1 MVDGAGPAAGTS
13 CAEVLGLMSAAEE
26 EFEGPGT
33 QRASLEDLEMDSVS
47 TMRPMATQAVFR
59 PHFDDS
65 DSTFVGTADTEPEDI
80 GTTMTRALSP
90 TRRLGGGLVE
100 IPRIREIDPLS
111 ALMTNPV
118 VAESKRFC
126 WNCGRPVGRS
136 SADGRALS
144 EGWCPHCGSA
154 YSFLPQLVS
163 GDMIAD
169 QYEIKGCIAHGGLG
183 WVYLAFDHN
192 VNERPVVL
200 KGLVHSGDAEAQKIA
215 MAERQFLAEVTH
227 PGIVKIYNFVEHPDQ
242 QGNPV
247 GYIVMEYVGGKSLKQ
262 ARSDKLPV
270 AEGIGY
276 MLEILPALGYLH
288 SIGLTY
294 NDLKP
299 ENIMITEDQLKLID
313 LGAVSRINSF
323 GYLYGTPGYQAPEIV
338 RTGPTVATDIYTV
351 GRTLAALTLSLRTR
365 KGRFVQGLPEDDP
378 VLTEYDSFHRLLRR
392 AIDPDPRRRFGS
404 AEEMTSQLL
413 GVLREVVAQDSG
425 MPRPGLSTVFS
436 PTRSTFG
443 VDLLVA
449 HTDVYLDGQVHSEKL
464 TAQEI
469 VKALPVPL
477 VDPTDVGAAVLSAS
491 VLSQPVQT
499 LDQLRAARHGAL
511 DSEGIDLSE
520 SVELPLMEVRALLD
534 LGDVAKATRKLDD
547 LAGRV
552 GWKWR
557 LVWFRAVSQML
568 TADYDS
574 ATKHFTEVLD
584 TVPGELAPKLALAA
598 TAELAGN
605 ADERKFYNTVWC
617 SDNGVISAGFGLARA
632 QSAAGDRN
640 AAVRTLDKVPATSRH
655 FTTARLTSAVTL
667 LSGRSMNEI
676 TEQHIRDAARRVEAL
691 PDSEPRVLQI
701 RALVLGTAM
710 DWLADNTASTNHILG
725 FPFTEHGLQLGVEAS
740 LRGLARVAPTQAH
753 RYALVD
759 LANSV
764 RPTSTF

>member
-1 MVDGAGPAAGTS
+1 M
-13 CAEVLGLMSAAEE
+13 AEPQSE
-26 EFEGPGT
+26 EFDEAGPGT
-33 QRASLEDLEMDSVS
+33 QPASLDDLESDSVA

-59 PHFDDS
+59 PHFDD
-65 DSTFVGTADTEPEDI
+65 DSEGSSVGTGDTEPQEH
-80 GTTMTRALSP
+80 TTATRALSP

-100 IPRIREIDPLS
+100 IPRVRAKDPLE

-136 SADGRALS
+136 TGDGKALS

-154 YSFLPQLVS
+154 YSFLPQLS
-163 GDMIAD
+163 PGDRVAD

-183 WVYLAFDHN
+183 WVYLALDHN

-215 MAERQFLAEVTH
+215 MLERRFLAEVTH
-227 PGIVKIYNFVEHPDQ
+227 PGIVKIYNFVEHQDKH
-242 QGNPV
+242 GSPV
-247 GYIVMEYVGGKSLKQ
+247 GYIVMEFVGGTSLKR
-262 ARSDKLPV
+262 AKGERVPV
-270 AEGIGY
+270 AQAIGY
-276 MLEILPALGYLH
+276 MMEILPALGYLH
-288 SIGLTY
+288 SIGLVY

-299 ENIMITEDQLKLID
+299 ENIMITEEQLKLID
-313 LGAVSRINSF
+313 LGAVTTINSF

-351 GRTLAALTLSLRTR
+351 GRTLASLTLNMRTR
-365 KGRFVQGLPEDDP
+365 KGRYVDGLPEEDP
-378 VLTEYDSFHRLLRR
+378 VLTEYDSFARLLRR
-392 AIDPDPRRRFGS
+392 AIDPDPRRRFVS

-413 GVLREVVAQDSG
+413 GVLREVVARDTG
-425 MPRPGLSTVFS
+425 VPRPGLSTVFS
-436 PTRSTFG
+436 PSRSTFG

-449 HTDVYLDGQVHSEKL
+449 HTDVYLDGQVHSERL

-469 VKALPVPL
+469 VKALQVPL
-477 VDPTDVGAAVLSAS
+477 VDPADVGATVISAN

-499 LDQLRAARHGAL
+499 LDSLRAARHGAL

-547 LAGRV
+547 LAERV
-552 GWKWR
+552 GWRWR
-557 LVWFRAVSQML
+557 LVWFRAVAAML

-574 ATKHFTEVLD
+574 ATKYFTEVLD
-584 TVPGELAPKLALAA
+584 TLPGELAPKLALAA
-598 TAELAGN
+598 TAELAG
-605 ADERKFYNTVWC
+605 AAIGEAPQRKFYDTVW
-617 SDNGVISAGFGLARA
+617 STDNGVISAGFGLARSE
-632 QSAAGDRN
+632 SAAGDRDG
-640 AAVRTLDKVPATSRH
+640 AVRTLDQVPVMSRH
-655 FTTARLTSAVTL
+655 FTTSRLTSAVTL
-667 LSGRSMNEI
+667 LSGRSTNEV

-691 PDSEPRVLQI
+691 PDTEPRVLQI

-725 FPFTEHGLQLGVEAS
+725 FPFTEHGLQLGVESS
-740 LRGLARVAPTQAH
+740 LRSLARVAPTQAH